1 MANYTFLLTEIH
13 GNHQVSILCVCVC
26 VCNPG
31 CDNPVFGCQSLCL
44 LLCPLRGGV
53 MNLACQWFVGT
64 TEFFGS
70 PLPRASWMLS
80 ISLFVWETSVPH
92 SILPSRYGHVCTP
105 AWVRMCVHEL
115 SVCLG
120 VRRRLAL
127 RSTSS
132 EPVWATAAET
142 LRMNK
147 TWFQTRCLCEH
158 TSAVD
163 MKDVHEH
170 ETIPAL
176 SKVYS
181 ERLIITVSVYFTQA
195 DSILN
200 IYMLCV
206 LCNW

>member
-1 MANYTFLLTEIH
+1 M
-13 GNHQVSILCVCVC
+13 CVCL
-26 VCNPG
+26 CNPG

-44 LLCPLRGGV
+44 LLCPLRSGV

-64 TEFFGS
+64 REFFGN

-80 ISLFVWETSVPH
+80 ILLFVWETSVLH

-115 SVCLG
+115 SVRLG
-120 VRRRLAL
+120 ACVRAWHAAARRVSLSEWWQRRRF
-127 RSTSS
+127 
-132 EPVWATAAET
+132 
-142 LRMNK
+142 
-147 TWFQTRCLCEH
+147 TWIKHDFSLCEH

-176 SKVYS
+176 SKVYA

-195 DSILN
+195 DSI
-200 IYMLCV
+200 
-206 LCNW
+206 